1 MHGQPTVTVY
11 DAFISYRHGEADRA
25 HALEILEALEARG
38 LRVAVDFRDFAPNQ
52 HFLSEM
58 ERCVKTSR
66 FVLCVVTSRYLESGN
81 TSEEALIS
89 KTLDMADRKMR
100 LVPLI
105 FEAVE
110 LPIWLHGLVGID
122 FTPAARVDPFDRLLN
137 LVKDSKRRSST

>member
-1 MHGQPTVTVY
+1 GEETCY
-11 DAFISYRHGEADRA
+11 DAVISYRKGEADRSR
-25 HALEILEALEARG
+25 ALEILEALEARG
-38 LRVAVDFRDFAPNQ
+38 LKVAIDFRDFAPNQ

-66 FVLCVVTSRYLESGN
+66 FVLCLVTSRYLESGN
-81 TSEEALIS
+81 TAEEALIS

-105 FEAVE
+105 FDAEE

-122 FTPAARVDPFDRLLN
+122 FTRAARVDPFDRLLN
-137 LVKDSKRRSST
+137 LVKDRSRPGNVKG